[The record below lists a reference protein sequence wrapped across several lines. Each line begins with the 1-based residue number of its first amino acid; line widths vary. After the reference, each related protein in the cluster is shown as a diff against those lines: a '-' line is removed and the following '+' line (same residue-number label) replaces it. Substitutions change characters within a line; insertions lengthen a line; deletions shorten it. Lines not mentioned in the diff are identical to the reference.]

1 MTAPAGGGLP
11 EGFADLEPWAADW
24 ALETEEARAGKRVST
39 PIAKLREFHA
49 ATFPRMDAVMVYL
62 NTLPNDPGALASRD
76 KCLFALAQMVMEA
89 SAPMDLQWDT
99 SDIEDVFPMER
110 MKFLSLPSR

>member
-1 MTAPAGGGLP
+1 MDVLPGLP
-11 EGFADLEPWAADW
+11 FDNSYARLPERFYARLAPTPVAAPRLVKLNQ
-24 ALETEEARAGKRVST
+24 ALAQQLG
-39 PIAKLREFHA
+39 L
-49 ATFPRMDAVMVYL
+49 
-62 NTLPNDPGALASRD
+62 DPGALASRD